1 MANLEEL
8 AWTVRNDGY
17 SEVNAEA
24 KVCQDVVLKA
34 ISNTSLSRNVTIKG
48 GVVMRS
54 ITGDTRHG
62 LGFHPILSFQ
72 RSNPHFHRKTELFV
86 RNNDSY

>member
-54 ITGDTRHG
+54 ITGSTRRATQDMD
-62 LGFHPILSFQ
+62 LDFIRYSLSTTKQ
-72 RSNPHFHRKTELFV
+72 SSL
-86 RNNDSY
+86 S

>member
-34 ISNTSLSRNVTIKG
+34 ISNSSLSRNVTIKG

-54 ITGDTRHG
+54 ITASTR
-62 LGFHPILSFQ
+62 
-72 RSNPHFHRKTELFV
+72 RAT
-86 RNNDSY
+86 

>member
-8 AWTVRNDGY
+8 AAEVRDDGY

-24 KVCQDVVLKA
+24 RICQEIVLKTIA
-34 ISNTSLSRNVTIKG
+34 QGSLSRNVTVKG

-54 ITGDTRHG
+54 ITG
-62 LGFHPILSFQ
+62 
-72 RSNPHFHRKTELFV
+72 NV
-86 RNNDSY
+86 RRATQDMNLDFITIWREYPRF

>member
-8 AWTVRNDGY
+8 AWIVRNDGY

-34 ISNTSLSRNVTIKG
+34 ISNSSLSRNVTIKG

-54 ITGDTRHG
+54 ILVLHRYRDKT
-62 LGFHPILSFQ
+62 
-72 RSNPHFHRKTELFV
+72 SN
-86 RNNDSY
+86 S